1 MSPYNDSVNT
11 KKAGCQGFLDV
22 KDEDLKEEDEDEEK
36 KIHIKWTGN
45 ELIFSQNYTIG
56 SKSDTAFWKRI

>member
-36 KIHIKWTGN
+36 KIHIK
-45 ELIFSQNYTIG
+45 
-56 SKSDTAFWKRI
+56 